1 MNVMLAEGLADDA
14 YLAEYTDFDD
24 GVRAHL
30 AERTPEWAAEITG
43 IDAASIAD
51 LRGFMEVRRR
61 PTCVSVSGLLE
72 AETALRTC
80 MWPAACRR

>member
-1 MNVMLAEGLADDA
+1 MNVMLAEGLSDDV

-51 LRGFMEVRRR
+51 FARLYGSTEKAFLRFGVGFTRSRNGATNMHAA
-61 PTCVSVSGLLE
+61 S
-72 AETALRTC
+72 
-80 MWPAACRR
+80 ACRR